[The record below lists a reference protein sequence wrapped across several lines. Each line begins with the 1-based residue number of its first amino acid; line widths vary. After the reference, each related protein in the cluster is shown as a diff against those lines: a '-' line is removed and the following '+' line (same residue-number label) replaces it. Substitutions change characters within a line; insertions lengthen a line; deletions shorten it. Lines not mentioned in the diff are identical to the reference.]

1 MQDWVAWSTEVNCC
15 RHRYASQAKDADRLE
30 PKRYVVS
37 CASFYHGAHGYE
49 TTGVQAGP
57 TPLVVVCAEHGKP
70 DEPPATAGRPQGG
83 LMAQRV
89 EESGESK
96 RRSVI
101 ERIRAGAWP
110 GVKASP
116 LPLGLPW
123 QESLINRDQEEG
135 R

>member
-1 MQDWVAWSTEVNCC
+1 MHCKPKMLTGLNQNGTWS
-15 RHRYASQAKDADRLE
+15 DA
-30 PKRYVVS
+30 PPF
-37 CASFYHGAHGYE
+37 ATAH
-49 TTGVQAGP
+49 TDIKITGVQAGP

-70 DEPPATAGRPQGG
+70 DESPATAGRPQGG

-89 EESGESK
+89 EESGASEG
-96 RRSVI
+96 RSVI
-101 ERIRAGAWP
+101 ERIRAGTSS

-123 QESLINRDQEEG
+123 QENLINRDQEEG